1 MIKEIIKFMEL
12 LPEDFK
18 MKGSQPKDGLHIEV
32 RLKLDDNQVYRI
44 DTENIHYEMYSSKK
58 KESSPFLEKCK
69 ARQQSAWWINA
80 HKNYDHPEKAIQS
93 CSPFLVAFKREYLKG
108 GDKFIKNDS
117 ESKSQIYDRFNSY
130 FEKAFQLFDEDQ
142 EFEMYEV
149 FKYFFVRDEFSIVL
163 NQIEAVQEDKR
174 LKLEESIEI
183 KKEEARSTNDKEL
196 NIKTQYEIKRLEVQ
210 VDKVREL
217 SNSDYILFYLD
228 VPDSLYTQTQDNYL
242 KASLFN
248 TDKFNT
254 EPDDDGLVYGTSDFL
269 NGFNSKMP
277 FLMHQ
282 TASFD
287 ISGRISNVEAKHL
300 FEFTKVLS
308 NKTLPSPLPLFIYEE
323 ELEERMID
331 IIDENEFKLGYQ
343 EVIKKLIETRKEDL
357 SNYYLLFWQNSTKG
371 IVLRDCDF
379 VSKFEFRLKEPLD
392 VINYFEIY
400 DKGSKKLKDYPA
412 ITDVFQLERKI
423 LKPFIQ
429 NKNSNLNYFSD
440 LRKKGYEELDGTYQS
455 YAKYRKTVYDY
466 VYKSQRNLIDE
477 HVFYEMVFNAI
488 KDDLKKKT
496 KKRKQQDTIYN
507 SADKYDMNNAQSL
520 EIKEKL
526 NIWYSTQHIFNR
538 NNKELMGDKLKD
550 YQSFVAEL
558 VSDEGTN
565 REATDADFAFTAGMV
580 INYIISKSKAADTS
594 YQLLEPYL
602 QQSRCSE
609 FKKAIANDFARYKHE
624 MFSRRFDRAAAFV
637 LSYDTDSN
645 LKNLLPQILSGVFA
659 KSQLYSK

>member
-32 RLKLDDNQVYRI
+32 RLKLDENQVYRI

-69 ARQQSAWWINA
+69 ARQQSAWCIDTN
-80 HKNYDHPEKAIQS
+80 KCFDLPMKAIHS
-93 CSPFLVAFKREYLKG
+93 CSPFLVAFKREQIRG
-108 GDKFIKNDS
+108 GDKYIAN
-117 ESKSQIYDRFNSY
+117 ESQDKSQIYDRFNSY
-130 FEKAFQLFDEDQ
+130 FEKAFQLFDEGQ

-196 NIKTQYEIKRLEVQ
+196 KLKTQDEIKRLEAQ
-210 VDKVREL
+210 MDKVREL
-217 SNSDYILFYLD
+217 SNADYILFYLD
-228 VPDSLYTQTQDNYL
+228 VPNSLYTQTQDNYL
-242 KASLFN
+242 KARLFN
-248 TDKFNT
+248 TDEYNT
-254 EPDDDGLVYGTSDFL
+254 EPDDEELVYGTSNFL

-287 ISGRISNVEAKHL
+287 ISGRISNVDAKHL
-300 FEFTKVLS
+300 FEFTKVLP

-323 ELEERMID
+323 ELEEKMID

-357 SNYYLLFWQNSTKG
+357 SNYYLLFWQNTKDG
-371 IVLRDCDF
+371 LVFRDYDF
-379 VSKFEFRLKEPLD
+379 VSKFEFKLPHRLD
-392 VINYFEIY
+392 IINYFELY
-400 DKGSKKLKDYPA
+400 DKEAKKLKHYPS
-412 ITDVFQLERKI
+412 IVDVFQFEQRV
-423 LKPFIQ
+423 LKPFIH
-429 NKNSNLNYFSD
+429 NKYYNLNYFSD
-440 LRKKGYEELDGTYQS
+440 LSKDGYEELDGTYQS

-477 HVFYEMVFNAI
+477 HVFYEMVFNAV
-488 KDDLKKKT
+488 KDDLK
-496 KKRKQQDTIYN
+496 
-507 SADKYDMNNAQSL
+507 NNREYA
-520 EIKEKL
+520 IKDKL

>member
-32 RLKLDDNQVYRI
+32 RLKLDENQVYRI

-69 ARQQSAWWINA
+69 ARHQNAWCIDTN
-80 HKNYDHPEKAIQS
+80 KCFDLPMKAIHS
-93 CSPFLVAFKREYLKG
+93 CSPFLVAFKREQIRG
-108 GDKFIKNDS
+108 GDKYIAN
-117 ESKSQIYDRFNSY
+117 ESQDKSQIYDRFNSY
-130 FEKAFQLFDEDQ
+130 FEKAFQLFDEGQ

-163 NQIEAVQEDKR
+163 NQIEAVQKEQR

-183 KKEEARSTNDKEL
+183 KKEEVRSTNDKEL
-196 NIKTQYEIKRLEVQ
+196 KIKIQDEIKRLEVQ

-228 VPDSLYTQTQDNYL
+228 VPNSLYTQTQDNYL
-242 KASLFN
+242 KARLFN
-248 TDKFNT
+248 TDEFNT
-254 EPDDDGLVYGTSDFL
+254 EPDDEDLVYGTSNFL

-277 FLMHQ
+277 FLLHQ

-300 FEFTKVLS
+300 FEFTKVLP
-308 NKTLPSPLPLFIYEE
+308 NKTLPSPLPLFIYED

-357 SNYYLLFWQNSTKG
+357 SNYYLLFWQNTKDG
-371 IVLRDCDF
+371 LVFRDYDF
-379 VSKFEFRLKEPLD
+379 VSKFEFKLPHRLD
-392 VINYFEIY
+392 IINYFELY
-400 DKGSKKLKDYPA
+400 DKEAKKLKHYPS
-412 ITDVFQLERKI
+412 IVDVFQFEQRV
-423 LKPFIQ
+423 LKPFIH
-429 NKNSNLNYFSD
+429 NKYYNLNYFSD
-440 LRKKGYEELDGTYQS
+440 LSKDGYEELDGTYQS

-477 HVFYEMVFNAI
+477 HVFYEMVFNAV
-488 KDDLKKKT
+488 KDDLK
-496 KKRKQQDTIYN
+496 
-507 SADKYDMNNAQSL
+507 NNREYA
-520 EIKEKL
+520 IKDKL